1 MRISDWS
8 SDVCSSDLR
17 VAAAQMLLR
26 DHDVY
31 LSVSVDGLRHYRLA
45 RDLEICLI
53 DGRRG
58 LGNGA
63 LLPAGPLRETPARLA
78 EVQLVVIN
86 GDGWTHAGALQ
97 MRLRPAPLRRL
108 VDDEQQTM
116 ATLRGQRIH
125 AVAGIGDPSRF
136 FASLIAGGLE
146 IQPHPFAA
154 HHAYRPEDF
163 LFGDDAPI
171 GMTEKDAG
179 KCAAFADTRMWALP
193 VAAQLGMEATNRVR
207 ECVETLRKMR

>member
-26 DHDVY
+26 DHDVD
-31 LSVSVDGLRHYRLA
+31 LIVSDDGLQHYRLA

-97 MRLRPAPLRRL
+97 MRLRPAPRRRL
-108 VDDEQQTM
+108 VADEQPTM
-116 ATLRGQRIH
+116 ATQIGRATWRERVCQYVYISVVGVSGQTKSI
-125 AVAGIGDPSRF
+125 P
-136 FASLIAGGLE
+136 
-146 IQPHPFAA
+146 
-154 HHAYRPEDF
+154 
-163 LFGDDAPI
+163 
-171 GMTEKDAG
+171 
-179 KCAAFADTRMWALP
+179 
-193 VAAQLGMEATNRVR
+193 N
-207 ECVETLRKMR
+207 

>member
-1 MRISDWS
+1 M
-8 SDVCSSDLR
+8 C
-17 VAAAQMLLR
+17 
-26 DHDVY
+26 
-31 LSVSVDGLRHYRLA
+31 VSV
-45 RDLEICLI
+45 
-53 DGRRG
+53 GRG
-58 LGNGA
+58 GVGTVALLPGGA
-63 LLPAGPLRETPARLA
+63 LLETPARWA

-146 IQPHPFAA
+146 IQPHPFAD
-154 HHAYRPEDF
+154 HHAYRAEDF
-163 LFGDDAPI
+163 FFGDAAPI
-171 GMTEKDAG
+171 VKTGRASCRERVCQYVLNSVGAG
-179 KCAAFADTRMWALP
+179 SLHYKTKS
-193 VAAQLGMEATNRVR
+193 TN
-207 ECVETLRKMR
+207 TTKL